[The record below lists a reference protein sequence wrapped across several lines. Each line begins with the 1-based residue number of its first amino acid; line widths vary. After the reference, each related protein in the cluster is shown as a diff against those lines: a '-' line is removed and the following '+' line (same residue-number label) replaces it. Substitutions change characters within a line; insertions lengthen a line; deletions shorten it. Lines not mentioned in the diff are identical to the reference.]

1 MSAARSKNPRRPSAP
16 LTLLP
21 ETICRYDGPL
31 WRIHTTT
38 GRHPQE
44 WNDLRWN
51 GPIHNQRWDPQRG
64 PVEAVSTAGV
74 SYAAV
79 DYVTC
84 FSEVFQ
90 RDRQIS
96 RTSDRA
102 LSGWKPTRPLELV
115 NLLGGDGTGDWAVKH
130 GASASLPQAPKSTC
144 RAWAAE
150 IYEQLGARI
159 DGLLVPSTVLGD
171 PMVVLF
177 TRSVSAFPIGP
188 DFSRSLEHVAV
199 TRMAIKASD
208 RLGWALT
215 V

>member
-1 MSAARSKNPRRPSAP
+1 MSARRPKNPHSPSAP
-16 LTLLP
+16 LSLP
-21 ETICRYDGPL
+21 SETIFRYDGPL
-31 WRIHTTT
+31 WRIHTVT
-38 GRHPQE
+38 GRHPMN
-44 WNDLRWN
+44 WNELRWN
-51 GPIHNQRWDPQRG
+51 GPLHDQRWDPQRG
-64 PVEAVSTAGV
+64 PVAAISPAGV

-102 LSGWKPTRPLELV
+102 LSGWKPNRPLELV
-115 NLLGGDGTGDWAVKH
+115 NLLGGDGTGDWAIKH
-130 GASASLPQAPKSTC
+130 GASASLPQAPKNIC
-144 RAWAAE
+144 RAWAAA
-150 IYEQLGARI
+150 IYEQLGAQI

-177 TRSVSAFPIGP
+177 TRSISAFPDGP
-188 DFSRSLEHVAV
+188 QFSRTLEHVAV
-199 TRMAIKASD
+199 TRLALKASE
-208 RLGWALT
+208 RLGWALK